1 MRFFVLVMLLLLV
14 SCRPPDNADVVR
26 GSDARA
32 NQTSLP
38 EDLRVLTEVIGDPQ
52 VGEQQVRVYILQ
64 ENQAVED
71 ATVQITGDMTHA
83 GMEPVFADAPQTE
96 PGLYETQDFAFT
108 MSGDWFITAD
118 ITLSDGRTAS
128 DVLSLTV
135 PGR

>member
-1 MRFFVLVMLLLLV
+1 MRFFVLLTLVLLV
-14 SCRPPDNADVVR
+14 ACRPPDNADVVR
-26 GSDARA
+26 GSDAA
-32 NQTSLP
+32 TQTSLP
-38 EDLRVLTEVIGDPQ
+38 EDIRVLTEVIGDPQ

-83 GMEPVFADAPQTE
+83 GMEPVFADTQQIE

-118 ITLSDGRTAS
+118 ITLPDGRTAS